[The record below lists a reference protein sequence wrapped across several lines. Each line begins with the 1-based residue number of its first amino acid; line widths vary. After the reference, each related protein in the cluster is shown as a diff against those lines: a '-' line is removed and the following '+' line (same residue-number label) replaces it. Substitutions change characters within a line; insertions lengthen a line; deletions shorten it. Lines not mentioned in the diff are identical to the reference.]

1 MRATR
6 CRSPDAW
13 GTSMTGDLRRIMIVT
28 IGLLCGSLSA
38 IALYA
43 PPTVESVR

>member
-1 MRATR
+1 MMR
-6 CRSPDAW
+6 
-13 GTSMTGDLRRIMIVT
+13 DLRRIMIVT

-43 PPTVESVR
+43 PTTVTTTAR